1 MEIKPKQITWDKIPK
16 GWYVQP
22 KYDGECCKLIIKDGT
37 VILQRFGDKDKEG
50 RIKTEFYPEIIE
62 HAKTLALADM
72 VLVGEVCVLLDEYKA
87 SFPHIQLR
95 MNTVDKD
102 KQKKAMKDK
111 LATFMAFDI
120 EEYHGENLDMNM
132 YKDRYQLM
140 RTWLNIHLHDGSQ
153 DEERIVAVDNINAI
167 AIDQTGYDWEMFVK
181 EHEME
186 GIVVKNP
193 NHTNEWVKLKNFDED
208 DFTIIGTELK
218 AEGKA
223 RGWFISKLNLEDTE
237 GNHVDKGMTFDC
249 KYINYPQ
256 TEQAKHDVLGRTAVI
271 KYMKMRGRDGK
282 YLRPRH
288 PSLVAIIGYDKVKDK

>member
-62 HAKTLALADM
+62 HVKTLALDDM

-120 EEYHGENLDMNM
+120 EEYRGKNLDMMM
-132 YKDRYQLM
+132 YKDRYNLLWGMITRLLTRSMVESTRLM
-140 RTWLNIHLHDGSQ
+140 VVNNSTNDGYKPNFWY
-153 DEERIVAVDNINAI
+153 E
-167 AIDQTGYDWEMFVK
+167 FVK
-181 EHEME
+181 ENEME

-208 DFTIIGTELK
+208 DFTIVGTELK

-256 TEQAKHDVLGRTAVI
+256 TEQAKKDVIGKTAIV
-271 KYMKMRGRDGK
+271 KYMKMKGRDGQ
-282 YLRPRH
+282 YIRPRH
-288 PSLVAIIGYDKVKDK
+288 PSLVEILEYDKVVKE